1 MSTEAKGRYT
11 DTLYVEQPA
20 GAQTRNELGDLVDA
34 KPAELVKWGLCREVP
49 SGGNRVLTDA
59 DGTTLAYQSEIYLH
73 PLTTAVPLNSL
84 IKVFDATGKEV
95 LHGRVLRYKKYKHY
109 AKVWV

>member
-11 DTLYVEQPA
+11 DTLYVEQPVEQA
-20 GAQTRNELGDLVDA
+20 LNELGDLVET
-34 KPAELVKWGLCREVP
+34 KEPQLVKWGLCREEP
-49 SGGNRVLTDA
+49 SSGNKVLQDA

-73 PLTTAVPLNSL
+73 ALTTAVPINSL
-84 IKVFDATGKEV
+84 IKVFNEAGEEV
-95 LHGRVLRYKKYKHY
+95 LHGKVLRYKKYKHY

>member
-1 MSTEAKGRYT
+1 MSTEVKGRYT

-20 GAQTRNELGDLVDA
+20 QQTRNETGDLVDA
-34 KPAELVKWGLCREVP
+34 SAPQLVKWGLCREEP
-49 SGGNRVLTDA
+49 SSGNRVLQDA

-73 PLTTAVPLNSL
+73 ALTTAVPINSL
-84 IKVFDATGKEV
+84 IKVFNEAGEEV
-95 LHGRVLRYKKYKHY
+95 LHGKVLRYKKYKHY